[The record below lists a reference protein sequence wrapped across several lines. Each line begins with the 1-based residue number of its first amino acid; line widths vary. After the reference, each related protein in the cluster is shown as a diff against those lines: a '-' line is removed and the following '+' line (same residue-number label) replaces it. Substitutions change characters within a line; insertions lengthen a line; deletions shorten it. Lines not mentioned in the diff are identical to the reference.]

1 MGGDNSDVVGDYDD
15 SQSIQ
20 YEDSMQTCGISRLV
34 MLMTIMVVMM
44 LKVAMLMVS
53 MRIVRVCRPGGY
65 PGWSAQC

>member
-34 MLMTIMVVMM
+34 MLMTIMVVI
-44 LKVAMLMVS
+44 MLMVS
-53 MRIVRVCRPGGY
+53 MRIVRVCTPGGY
-65 PGWSAQC
+65 PGW